1 MSDPSPPA
9 LAVLAPGVL
18 TDTASDTLRGIGFVV
33 LAYFLL
39 TVGDV
44 VTKFVLPEAGVSGA
58 MIGRGIFG
66 GLAISGLALA
76 QPVPRPWLMQIPKR

>member
-1 MSDPSPPA
+1 MSNPSPRIQA
-9 LAVLAPGVL
+9 SATLAVATPVTL

-44 VTKFVLPEAGVSGA
+44 ATKLVLPEAWEQA
-58 MIGRGIFG
+58 H
-66 GLAISGLALA
+66 A
-76 QPVPRPWLMQIPKR
+76 RPLQSPTLNQER